1 MLSFFDNELLRLRR
15 EGITMPRLTDKNL
28 LPALEGV
35 LLLVMGLAGLV
46 ALLTLLD
53 ATLASTLTDFPAGLP
68 ADQVGAGLPRGVAVD
83 EAMAVVTAH
92 TGLGYRLAWWVVGPA
107 ASLLVMWG
115 AQVLRDIVQTARDGD
130 PFVAGNVRRLRILAG
145 LALGYLGLAVARPL
159 VAIVIR
165 RHLDLDRTTIEISW
179 VPLVAA
185 LVLFALA
192 QIWQRGVDLRDEQ
205 QLTV

>member
-1 MLSFFDNELLRLRR
+1 
-15 EGITMPRLTDKNL
+15 MPRLTDKNL
-28 LPALEGV
+28 LPALDAV
-35 LLLVMGLAGLV
+35 PLLVMGLAGLV

-83 EAMAVVTAH
+83 DAVAVVTAH

-107 ASLLVMWG
+107 ASLLLLWS
-115 AQVLRDIVQTARDGD
+115 AQVLRDIVETARDGD
-130 PFVAGNVRRLRILAG
+130 PFVAANVRRLRILAG

>member
-1 MLSFFDNELLRLRR
+1 MLSFFDNELLWLRR
-15 EGITMPRLTDKNL
+15 KGTTMPRLTDKNL

-35 LLLVMGLAGLV
+35 LLLVMLLAGLV

-53 ATLASTLTDFPAGLP
+53 ATLAATLTDFPAGLAAERVP
-68 ADQVGAGLPRGVAVD
+68 GLPRGVTADDAV
-83 EAMAVVTAH
+83 VLVTAH
-92 TGLGYRLAWWVVGPA
+92 TGLGYRLAWWAVGPA
-107 ASLLVMWG
+107 ASLLLLWA
-115 AQVLRDIVQTARDGD
+115 AQVLRDVVRTARDGD
-130 PFVAGNVRRLRILAG
+130 PFVAANVRRLRILAG

-165 RHLDLDRTTIEISW
+165 RHLDLDRTTVEISW

>member
-1 MLSFFDNELLRLRR
+1 M
-15 EGITMPRLTDKNL
+15 TMARLTDKNL

-35 LLLVMGLAGLV
+35 LLLVMLLAGLV

-53 ATLASTLTDFPAGLP
+53 ATLAATLTDFPAGLP

-83 EAMAVVTAH
+83 DAAALVTAH
-92 TGLGYRLAWWVVGPA
+92 TGLGYRLAWWAVGPA
-107 ASLLVMWG
+107 ASLLLLGG

-130 PFVAGNVRRLRILAG
+130 PFVAANVRRLRILAG